1 VAVVRPSLRG
11 KPHKLVRTPG
21 GRLVWR
27 PVEFKRGEAR
37 CAWCHGE
44 LHGTPVLSKAEM
56 RGIPKSSRRPERPYG
71 GYLCPRCLKL
81 GLVRAVI
88 RESSVT
94 SNAS

>member
-1 VAVVRPSLRG
+1 VVRPGLRG

-27 PVEFKRGEAR
+27 PVKLKKAR

-44 LHGTPVLSKAEM
+44 LHGTPALPKAEM
-56 RGIPKSSRRPERPYG
+56 RRLPKSGKRPERPYG
-71 GYLCPRCLKL
+71 GYLCPRCLRS

-88 RESSVT
+88 RGHSTASST
-94 SNAS
+94 S

>member
-1 VAVVRPSLRG
+1 MVRPGLRG

-37 CAWCHGE
+37 CAWCRGE
-44 LHGTPVLSKAEM
+44 LHGTPALPKTEM
-56 RGIPKSSRRPERPYG
+56 RRIPKSSRRPERPYG
-71 GYLCPRCLKL
+71 GYLCPRCLRS

-88 RESSVT
+88 RGSSAASST
-94 SNAS
+94 S

>member
-1 VAVVRPSLRG
+1 VVRPGLRG

-27 PVEFKRGEAR
+27 PVKLKKGEAR

-44 LHGTPVLSKAEM
+44 LHGTPALPKAEM
-56 RGIPKSSRRPERPYG
+56 RRLPKSGKRPERPYG
-71 GYLCPRCLKL
+71 GYLCPRCLRS

-88 RESSVT
+88 RGYSTASST
-94 SNAS
+94 S